1 MTEQDKKTEEKILE
15 AATTVFVEKG
25 KAGARMQEIADRAG
39 INKALLH
46 YYYRSKDKLFESVF
60 SVVIKQLLLPRVIKI
75 LHSEKDIFELIRKF
89 TDFYVETLIKNPFLP
104 LFVIEEINKSPN
116 RLSSAFLKSG
126 LPVQEII
133 GNFEKAMD
141 DGIIRRMDPRQ
152 IIINL
157 ISMCIFPFAA
167 RNMVLPIIFQ
177 NNKNEYKKFIEA
189 RKSEVAEFIIQSI
202 KIEKK

>member
-15 AATTVFVEKG
+15 AATAVFVEKG
-25 KAGARMQEIADRAG
+25 KAGARMQEIADEAG

-60 SVVIKQLLLPRVIKI
+60 SIVIKQMLLPKVLKI
-75 LHSEKDIFELIRKF
+75 LHNEEDVFVLLRRFSE
-89 TDFYVETLIKNPFLP
+89 FYVETLIKNPFLP
-104 LFVIEEINKSPN
+104 LFVIEEINKNPN
-116 RLSSAFLKSG
+116 RLSSLFLKSG
-126 LPVQEII
+126 IPVVDII
-133 GNFEKAMD
+133 GRFEKAMD

-167 RNMVLPIIFQ
+167 RNMVLPIVFQ
-177 NNKNEYKKFIEA
+177 NDKKYYKKFLES
-189 RKSEVAEFIIQSI
+189 RKTEIADFIIQSI
-202 KIEKK
+202 KIEKE